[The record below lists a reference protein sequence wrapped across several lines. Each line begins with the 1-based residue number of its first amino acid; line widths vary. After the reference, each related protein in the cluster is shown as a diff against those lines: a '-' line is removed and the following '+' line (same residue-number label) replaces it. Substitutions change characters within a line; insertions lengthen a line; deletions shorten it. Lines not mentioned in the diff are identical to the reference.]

1 MSKMI
6 SPEKIQLEISKL
18 AKTTK
23 ILSVND
29 LRMVLALERVI
40 ARVESHKK
48 ISKHF
53 VFKGGFVLLKT
64 INSDRFTRDVDALA
78 IGLSR
83 KQVPA
88 LMEEA
93 LSQDLQDGLWFGD
106 IKTSD
111 LVNQGPYGGYTFNV
125 AFTIGKAPSEKDP
138 KIKKFSRI
146 HIDIGFGDALESVP
160 EKQSMPSILASPA
173 SGAPVTWSIY
183 PFEFIFAE
191 KMEALFSRGS
201 NNSRAKDIYDMQ
213 LIFEKIKDRTLLRR
227 AIQKTFENRKTPVP
241 ESFLATA
248 QDFEL
253 AVLRKAWG
261 SVELSTGDEPF
272 DTVWGKF
279 LTVLRSLEA

>member
-1 MSKMI
+1 MNKMI
-6 SPEKIQLEISKL
+6 SPDKIQLELNKL

-23 ILSVND
+23 TLSVND

-40 ARVESHKK
+40 ARVENHKK
-48 ISKHF
+48 LSKHF

-64 INSDRFTRDVDALA
+64 VNSDRFTRDVDALA

-88 LMEEA
+88 LVEDA

-125 AFTIGKAPSEKDP
+125 AFTIGKAPLAKDP

-160 EKQSMPSILASPA
+160 EKQSMPSILASE
-173 SGAPVTWSIY
+173 APVTWSVY

-213 LIFEKIKDRTLLRR
+213 LIFEKIKDRKLLRK
-227 AIQKTFENRKTPVP
+227 AIQKTFENRETPIP

-248 QDFEL
+248 QEFEL

-261 SVELSTGDEPF
+261 SVELSTSDESF

-279 LTVLRSLEA
+279 LAVLRSLES

>member
-1 MSKMI
+1 M
-6 SPEKIQLEISKL
+6 
-18 AKTTK
+18 
-23 ILSVND
+23 
-29 LRMVLALERVI
+29 I

-48 ISKHF
+48 LSKHF

-83 KQVPA
+83 QQVPN
-88 LMEEA
+88 LVVDA

-106 IKTSD
+106 VKTSH
-111 LVNQGPYGGYTFNV
+111 LENQGPYGGYTFNA
-125 AFTIGKAPSEKDP
+125 AFTIGKVASAKDP

-146 HIDIGFGDALESVP
+146 RIDVGFGDALDSVP
-160 EKQSMPSILASPA
+160 DKQFMPSILASEE
-173 SGAPVTWSIY
+173 PVTWSVY

-201 NNSRAKDIYDMQ
+201 NNSRSKDIYDMQ
-213 LIFEKIKDRTLLRR
+213 LIYGKIKDKKLLRK
-227 AIQKTFENRKTPVP
+227 AIQKTFENRKTPIP

-253 AVLRKAWG
+253 AVLKKAWG

-272 DTVWGKF
+272 DDIWRKF
-279 LTVLRSLEA
+279 LSVLRTLES